1 MTRYRIAVAL
11 LVLLLAGTRPAAA
24 DGMGLGELFGFNA
37 DDETNLTVT
46 DRELGSL
53 GCIISGL
60 GAGVVAVLF
69 GGAAIIAT
77 HGQGAAA
84 ATTVAVPVLAATMT
98 AACAFGSQAAPG
110 FVWLRHNSDVLF
122 GKVINTIPAAPLVK
136 VLPGVKPPDKDK
148 EE

>member
-1 MTRYRIAVAL
+1 MTRRRTVLALIAL
-11 LVLLLAGTRPAAA
+11 MLAGGPGSAAA

-37 DDETNLTVT
+37 DDEANLTVT

-53 GCIISGL
+53 GCIIAGAT
-60 GAGVVAVLF
+60 AGVAAMVF

-77 HGQGAAA
+77 RGQGAAA

-110 FVWLRHNSDVLF
+110 VVWLRHNSDVIF
-122 GKVINTIPAAPLVK
+122 GKMMNTIPAEPLVK
-136 VLPGVKPPDKDK
+136 VLPGIKDK
-148 EE
+148 AN